1 MNSLLHLES
10 IENRLILKEN
20 EMANTKNDTCDN
32 QKWREK
38 YFNVLEGEEITTKIM
53 TNQIKSLGQSLESA
67 TEILKT
73 EKIKISDIINEMQ
86 KVLNENFEL
95 KKVLEVFKN
104 IRTDNE
110 NLSMLYLTAKTEAE
124 ESMDRITD
132 LESKISALKNS
143 NMILKTENSEMV
155 LLQSKYDDDRDIEKE
170 REKEREREKEKEKEE
185 FAERLALVKR

>member
-1 MNSLLHLES
+1 
-10 IENRLILKEN
+10 
-20 EMANTKNDTCDN
+20 MANTKNDTCDN

-95 KKVLEVFKN
+95 KEVLEAFKN

-110 NLSMLYLTAKTEAE
+110 NLSMLYLTAKIEAE
-124 ESMDRITD
+124 ESMNRITY
-132 LESKISALKNS
+132 LESKINALKNS

-170 REKEREREKEKEKEE
+170 REREKEKEKEE

>member
-1 MNSLLHLES
+1 
-10 IENRLILKEN
+10 
-20 EMANTKNDTCDN
+20 MANTKNDTCDN

-95 KKVLEVFKN
+95 KEVLEAFKN

-110 NLSMLYLTAKTEAE
+110 NLSMLYLTAKIEAE
-124 ESMDRITD
+124 ESMNRITD
-132 LESKISALKNS
+132 LESKINALKNS

-170 REKEREREKEKEKEE
+170 REREKEKEKEE